1 MREPPQARKEPCH
14 VLFVCVENSCRSQMA
29 EAFARRHGGGQVE
42 VYSAGTR
49 PSGRVH
55 PQAIALMDEVGCD
68 LGRHRSKGLTEVP
81 GVEYDAVV
89 TMGCGDLDG
98 RVRAR
103 RREDWDIPAPKD
115 MPPERFRAVRD
126 QIEKRV
132 RGLLAG
138 L

>member
-1 MREPPQARKEPCH
+1 
-14 VLFVCVENSCRSQMA
+14 
-29 EAFARRHGGGQVE
+29 
-42 VYSAGTR
+42 
-49 PSGRVH
+49 
-55 PQAIALMDEVGCD
+55 
-68 LGRHRSKGLTEVP
+68 
-81 GVEYDAVV
+81 VEYDAVV
-89 TMGCGDLDG
+89 TMGCGDLGG

-103 RREDWDIPAPKD
+103 RREDWNIPAPKD